1 MKKKSLLLI
10 GTLLISVLSTSLLT
24 SCNKDTWCYIDV
36 TVVDSKNQD
45 MPAPGAWVKI
55 QYVKDNP
62 SDPSNPITGTISDTG
77 QCNEMGIYKTR
88 FAAPAIFTVTARID
102 EPDTL
107 NNHRFYY
114 REGEKSVRL
123 KEGEIVTTTV
133 KVISDRILGR
143 ADFQEVTK

>member
-1 MKKKSLLLI
+1 MKKKILPLFGL
-10 GTLLISVLSTSLLT
+10 LLISVLSTVAFT
-24 SCNKDTWCYIDV
+24 SCDKDTWCYLEV
-36 TVVDSKNQD
+36 TVLDSKNNNQ
-45 MPAPGAWVKI
+45 PAAGAWVKV
-55 QYVKDNP
+55 QYVKYNED
-62 SDPSNPITGTISDTG
+62 DPASSVVGTISDTT
-77 QCNEMGIYKTR
+77 QCDNSGVAKTK
-88 FAAPAIFTVTARID
+88 FAAPAIFTIMARID

-143 ADFQEVTK
+143 ADFQEITK

>member
-1 MKKKSLLLI
+1 MSACSLVI
-10 GTLLISVLSTSLLT
+10 AS
-24 SCNKDTWCYIDV
+24 
-36 TVVDSKNQD
+36 
-45 MPAPGAWVKI
+45 
-55 QYVKDNP
+55 KDNP

-143 ADFQEVTK
+143 ADFQEITK